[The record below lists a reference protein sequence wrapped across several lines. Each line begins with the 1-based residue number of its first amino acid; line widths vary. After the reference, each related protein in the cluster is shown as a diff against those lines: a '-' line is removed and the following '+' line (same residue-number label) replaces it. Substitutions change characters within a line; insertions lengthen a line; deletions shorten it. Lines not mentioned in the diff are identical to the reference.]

1 MSPIFVGSDSSNS
14 RIRSDRIGF
23 AASTTNPGSAAEGDG
38 YYNST
43 DDQLKVYDGS
53 AWNAIQGSGT
63 FEATVTGTLA
73 NGQTVIINTDGTISG
88 VSTSAVAESKG
99 SIVQYEPGGSG
110 VQYPSGVSIGNGKVV
125 FAYSDFGNSRHG
137 TVVVGTI
144 SGSTITF
151 GTPAVFES
159 NQCDWIGVTYD
170 SNSDRICIA
179 HARTSGGYTRYGR
192 ATVAS
197 VSGTSFTFGSSVQ
210 FHGGSTDYIQA
221 KFDSV
226 SNKVIVS
233 FRDSTAQD
241 GKVAIGDITAATNAI
256 TFGSDTTFNGSNNCL
271 TVASAFDVKK
281 NRVLVAFRNTADS
294 NRSYAVVGQ
303 ISGTSISFGTPQKF
317 TNNVMGEC
325 QVVYNPDANSAA
337 GSSLIVYQDG
347 SDNDRGRC
355 LGAQIDPSNNSISF
369 GQILPFHDAQT
380 SSIGATY
387 DPNAKRYIVSYKDN
401 ADSNKLKVDIG
412 YEQSPGYN
420 NGYFRDYIGTG
431 NAFEIT
437 TTSISNSFPV
447 YNAQDKNIALGI
459 DDDGV
464 VYTPPSVGTDLT
476 AENFIGFSDAAYSNA
491 QTGRVQIVSSVDDAQ
506 TGLTTGQKY
515 YVQKHCLCL
524 YNL

>member
-73 NGQTVIINTDGTISG
+73 NGQSVIINTDGTISG

-256 TFGSDTTFNGSNNCL
+256 TFGSDT
-271 TVASAFDVKK
+271 
-281 NRVLVAFRNTADS
+281 
-294 NRSYAVVGQ
+294 
-303 ISGTSISFGTPQKF
+303 
-317 TNNVMGEC
+317 
-325 QVVYNPDANSAA
+325 
-337 GSSLIVYQDG
+337 
-347 SDNDRGRC
+347 
-355 LGAQIDPSNNSISF
+355 
-369 GQILPFHDAQT
+369 LP
-380 SSIGATY
+380 
-387 DPNAKRYIVSYKDN
+387 
-401 ADSNKLKVDIG
+401 
-412 YEQSPGYN
+412 
-420 NGYFRDYIGTG
+420 
-431 NAFEIT
+431 
-437 TTSISNSFPV
+437 
-447 YNAQDKNIALGI
+447 
-459 DDDGV
+459 
-464 VYTPPSVGTDLT
+464 
-476 AENFIGFSDAAYSNA
+476 
-491 QTGRVQIVSSVDDAQ
+491 
-506 TGLTTGQKY
+506 
-515 YVQKHCLCL
+515 
-524 YNL
+524 

>member
-1 MSPIFVGSDSSNS
+1 
-14 RIRSDRIGF
+14 
-23 AASTTNPGSAAEGDG
+23 
-38 YYNST
+38 
-43 DDQLKVYDGS
+43 GS

-73 NGQTVIINTDGTISG
+73 NGQSVIINTDGTISG

-303 ISGTSISFGTPQKF
+303 ISGTSIS
-317 TNNVMGEC
+317 
-325 QVVYNPDANSAA
+325 
-337 GSSLIVYQDG
+337 
-347 SDNDRGRC
+347 
-355 LGAQIDPSNNSISF
+355 
-369 GQILPFHDAQT
+369 
-380 SSIGATY
+380 
-387 DPNAKRYIVSYKDN
+387 
-401 ADSNKLKVDIG
+401 
-412 YEQSPGYN
+412 
-420 NGYFRDYIGTG
+420 
-431 NAFEIT
+431 
-437 TTSISNSFPV
+437 
-447 YNAQDKNIALGI
+447 
-459 DDDGV
+459 
-464 VYTPPSVGTDLT
+464 
-476 AENFIGFSDAAYSNA
+476 
-491 QTGRVQIVSSVDDAQ
+491 
-506 TGLTTGQKY
+506 
-515 YVQKHCLCL
+515 
-524 YNL
+524 